1 MATVVNSFGI
11 EGVDAVRV
19 EIEASSM
26 GGIPMVSII
35 GLGDQA
41 VTEAAGRLE
50 AALVHSGFKMPSGKA
65 ILNLAPGDIRKRGS
79 HYDLGMALALLQE
92 TKQINGRSLSEFAF
106 IGELSLNAGIRRSN
120 GILSMTVAAK
130 EQGFTKVMIPTDNTE
145 EASVIKG
152 IEIIGVSTLKE
163 AIGILEGK
171 QVPSE
176 IHSTVTSVKENKEN
190 DTVLD
195 DFSDV
200 FGQDEAVFAAMI
212 ASAGGHNMLMIGEPG
227 CGKSMIAKR
236 IPSILPP
243 MSDSEALETTR
254 IHSIAGEY
262 KGGGLMR
269 ERPFRAPHHNISMN
283 ALIGGGKDALPGE
296 ITLAHN
302 GVLFLDEFTEFSQH
316 TLDSLRQPLE
326 DKKVTISRVNRTNV
340 FPANFMLVAACN
352 PCPCGYRLS
361 GCCTCTDR
369 EIYNY
374 RKKISGPIY
383 ERIDIQI
390 LMNTF
395 KMFGSGGEILFEGG
409 PNTTKEISDMVLK
422 AREIQSKRF
431 MDYSDIN
438 LNCQMH
444 DGMLKKFCILTSGAE
459 ELFRETALQRRY
471 SARVLNRMLRVMRTI
486 ADVEG
491 SNLIDETHVRY
502 AAMLRS
508 SF

>member
-1 MATVVNSFGI
+1 
-11 EGVDAVRV
+11 
-19 EIEASSM
+19 
-26 GGIPMVSII
+26 MVH
-35 GLGDQA
+35 
-41 VTEAAGRLE
+41 AGY
-50 AALVHSGFKMPSGKA
+50 KMPSGKA

-79 HYDLGMALALLQE
+79 HYDLGMAIALLQE
-92 TKQINGRSLSEFAF
+92 TKQISCRDLPEYAF
-106 IGELSLNAGIRRSN
+106 IGELSLNAGVRQCN

-130 EQGFTKVMIPTDNTE
+130 EQGFSKVMIPEKNTE
-145 EASVIKG
+145 EASVIKD

-163 AIGILEGK
+163 AIGILEGGEK
-171 QVPSE
+171 HV
-176 IHSTVTSVKENKEN
+176 VSVKENNAKQQKKEEEI
-190 DTVLD
+190 D

-200 FGQDEAVFAAMI
+200 AGQEEAVFAAMI

-236 IPSILPP
+236 IPSILPQ
-243 MSDSEALETTR
+243 MSDCEALETTR

-262 KGGGLMR
+262 RGGGLMR

-352 PCPCGYRLS
+352 PCPCGYKLS
-361 GCCTCTDR
+361 GHCTCTDR
-369 EIYNY
+369 EVFKY

-383 ERIDIQI
+383 ERIDIQVI
-390 LMNTF
+390 MKTF
-395 KMFGSGGEILFEGG
+395 SFFKTGGDSCFREG
-409 PNTTKEISDMVLK
+409 PNSTKEIRKMVLK
-422 AREIQSKRF
+422 AREIQAERYK
-431 MDYSDIN
+431 DYPDIN

-444 DGMLKKFCILTSGAE
+444 DGMLKKFCVMTPDAE
-459 ELFRETALQRRY
+459 SELQDIVKSRKY
-471 SARVLNRMLRVMRTI
+471 SARVINRMLRVMRTI

-491 SNLIDETHVRY
+491 SDIIDMTHVRF

-508 SF
+508 ELA